1 MAKQFIMP
9 KRIIT
14 GKGALEEGKKY
25 LNNFGKKVLIITDKV
40 MIQLGNVK
48 VITDILEEE
57 KIEYVIY
64 SEINSEPT
72 DTMIDNGIKLYQI
85 ENCDFLIALG
95 GGSPIDSAKAIA
107 AMITNEGNIADYK
120 GREIS
125 NELPPLVAI
134 PTTAGTGSEA
144 TQFTIITDTKND
156 VKMLLKGAAL
166 LPVLAI
172 VDPRFTVTSP
182 AKVTAAT
189 GLDALTHAIEAY
201 TSRKSQQLS
210 DVFAVS
216 AVKRIFKYLPIAF
229 ENPKDLKAREEMAL
243 AALEAGIAFNNS
255 SVTIVHGMSRPI
267 GALFHIAHG
276 LSNAILLKECFEYVV
291 DGAYDKFAQLAREI
305 NVANNDVEDEV
316 AAELFMKEIGKL
328 IDILRIPTIN
338 ELGIDKIKFFNN
350 IEKMA
355 KDAIE
360 SGSPRNTRK
369 IIEAKDIINIYN
381 NLWR

>member
-25 LNNFGKKVLIITDKV
+25 LNNFGKKVLIITDKIMV
-40 MIQLGNVK
+40 QLGNVK

-72 DTMIDNGIKLYQI
+72 DTMIDNGIKLYQM
-85 ENCDFLIALG
+85 ENCNFLIALG

-107 AMITNEGNIADYK
+107 AMITNEGSIADYK

-125 NELPPLVAI
+125 NELPPVVAI

-172 VDPRFTVTSP
+172 IDPRFTVTSP

-210 DVFAVS
+210 DVFAIS

-276 LSNAILLKECFEYVV
+276 LSNAILLKECFEYVA

-305 NVANNDVEDEV
+305 NVVNNEIEDEV
-316 AAELFMKEIGKL
+316 AAEIFIKEIGKL
-328 IDILRIPTIN
+328 IDILRIPNIN
-338 ELGIDKIKFFNN
+338 ELGIDKIKFLNN

-360 SGSPRNTRK
+360 SGSPSNTRK